1 MPATFLDDGGLLRQ
15 FKSNASTDMN
25 EQIAKI
31 NTQIAPLRHKIT
43 THPVYEAIT
52 DLEDLKIFMQHHIY
66 AVWDFMSLLK
76 SLQRELTC
84 ISLPW
89 FPTGSADTRY
99 LINEIVVGEESD
111 VDMDGNRTSHF
122 ELYLAAMKQCGA
134 DTGAIETFIA
144 QLQATGDFPAA
155 YTASETPAAARQ
167 FVDYTFQIIN
177 SGRPDLQAAIFT
189 FGREDLIPDMFI
201 AMVSDISKRFPDSLA
216 TFKYYLERHIE
227 VDGDHHSHL
236 ALAMT
241 ANLCGTDTQR
251 WEEAEAAVIA
261 SLESRLALWDGA
273 LQSIQLRREK
283 SSWAA
288 QEA

>member
-1 MPATFLDDGGLLRQ
+1 
-15 FKSNASTDMN
+15 MN
-25 EQIAKI
+25 EQVAKI
-31 NTQIAPLRHKIT
+31 NSQIAPLRHKIT
-43 THPVYEAIT
+43 THPVYEAIE

-84 ISLPW
+84 LSVPW

-111 VDMDGNRTSHF
+111 VDLAGNRTSHF
-122 ELYLAAMKQCGA
+122 ELYLAAMRQCGA
-134 DTGAIETFIA
+134 DTKAIETFIA
-144 QLQATGDFPAA
+144 QLQASGDFQAA

-177 SGRPDLQAAIFT
+177 SGRPHLQAAIFT

-216 TFKYYLERHIE
+216 PFKYYLERHIE

-241 ANLCGTDTQR
+241 ANLCGTDAQH
-251 WEEAEAAVIA
+251 WEEAEAAVIT

-273 LQSIQLRREK
+273 LQSMQLRREK

-288 QEA
+288 LEA